1 LFPVH
6 SAKQDVDG
14 ASRKPTW
21 GGRRRREVGR
31 RRKRRQAGHV
41 LGGREHRT
49 RLGVPEVLQVM
60 DGVDGAL
67 AREDREQEDECQD
80 QRPRP
85 VLSCDGRRRGKG
97 QEGHPDPRG
106 RWGGGL
112 WAFLQ
117 IRAQWDGAGF
127 DERRRSGRWR
137 IEDNRILN
145 RDPHPR
151 MSFCRARR
159 PAQRQDQE
167 GTTPDCRQRG
177 REGLPWIR
185 ERPHGSHGRAMR
197 TEMSNGDRSGSHRG
211 DHASRN
217 IDRKMA
223 KVHHI
228 DTPSP
233 AQTPRRS
240 LLAVD

>member
-1 LFPVH
+1 VPGP
-6 SAKQDVDG
+6 APE
-14 ASRKPTW
+14 ASVVVRRPPPREGP
-21 GGRRRREVGR
+21 GGPPRSTRSMGWRLVG
-31 RRKRRQAGHV
+31 
-41 LGGREHRT
+41 
-49 RLGVPEVLQVM
+49 
-60 DGVDGAL
+60 
-67 AREDREQEDECQD
+67 
-80 QRPRP
+80 
-85 VLSCDGRRRGKG
+85 
-97 QEGHPDPRG
+97 
-106 RWGGGL
+106 
-112 WAFLQ
+112 FLQ

-137 IEDNRILN
+137 IEYNRILN

-167 GTTPDCRQRG
+167 GTAPDCRQRG
-177 REGLPWIR
+177 TEGLPWIR
-185 ERPHGSHGRAMR
+185 ERPHGSHGRAMH

-228 DTPSP
+228 DTPPP
-233 AQTPRRS
+233 AKTPRRS